1 MLAIGFKVKNT
12 VSEAGG
18 NYNFTNCMDIQQRNC
33 CICVFFFLKCH
44 LDFGVSLQTAKVKR
58 SFSLSHEHK
67 LWSLSLTFT
76 VLQPFTCPTESDIL
90 LSCLVLVFSFLSNL
104 SFLNQI
110 VKLLEANIK
119 VGGQWQRLVEHDG
132 RLVERQENKRMAG
145 KIDVDVLYMTDML
158 QNSV

>member
-1 MLAIGFKVKNT
+1 MHL
-12 VSEAGG
+12 
-18 NYNFTNCMDIQQRNC
+18 
-33 CICVFFFLKCH
+33 CVFFLKCH

-76 VLQPFTCPTESDIL
+76 VLQPFTCPTVFERFLSKFDKQSDIL
-90 LSCLVLVFSFLSNL
+90 LSCLLLVLVFSFLSNL

-119 VGGQWQRLVEHDG
+119 VGGQRQRLVEHDG
-132 RLVERQENKRMAG
+132 RLAERRENKRMAG
-145 KIDVDVLYMTDML
+145 KIDVGVLYMTDML